1 MNIIKTEEYIKE
13 KLSKGDSKLSAV
25 INSIGYIEINLEKD
39 YFLALCRS
47 IVGQQLSN
55 KVADVIWNRV
65 LILLENEVEPEKILA
80 TEDEELRSKGVS
92 YSKIKYIKNLSLAV
106 VNKEI
111 HFEKFD
117 DMSDEEIIKE
127 LTKVKGIGTW
137 TAEMFLIF
145 SLGREDVFSLGDAGL
160 KSVIKNLYEFENEPT
175 KLELTEIS
183 SRWSPYRT
191 YASLYLW
198 EMINRK
204 LI

>member
-1 MNIIKTEEYIKE
+1 MKKLIIEDKVKKTLAFSDQIFDTVIK
-13 KLSKGDSKLSAV
+13 KVDF
-25 INSIGYIEINLEKD
+25 IEINLEKN
-39 YFLALCRS
+39 YFYALCRS

-65 LILLENEVEPEKILA
+65 LILLENKVEPEKILSLD
-80 TEDEELRSKGVS
+80 DEEFRSKGVS
-92 YSKIKYIKNLSLAV
+92 YSKIKYIKNLSTAV
-106 VNKEI
+106 INKEI
-111 HFEKFD
+111 HFNKFEE
-117 DMSDEEIIKE
+117 MTDEEIVKE

-160 KSVIKNLYEFENEPT
+160 KNVIKAVYGFEKEPT
-175 KLELTEIS
+175 KSELIEIIDK
-183 SRWSPYRT
+183 WSPYRT

>member
-1 MNIIKTEEYIKE
+1 MKTMQTKNYIEE
-13 KLSKGDSKLSAV
+13 KLIELDYKLKEIIDLV
-25 INSIGYIEINLEKD
+25 GIIEIKLEQN

-65 LILLENEVEPEKILA
+65 LLLVENKVEPEKILSIND
-80 TEDEELRSKGVS
+80 EDFRSKGVS
-92 YSKIKYIKNLSLAV
+92 YSKIKYMKNLSTAV
-106 VNKEI
+106 INGEI
-111 HFEKFD
+111 HFDKFEQ
-117 DMSDEEIIKE
+117 MSDEEIIKE

-160 KSVIKNLYEFENEPT
+160 KNVVKSLYGFKDEPT
-175 KLELTEIS
+175 KKDLIEINGK
-183 SRWSPYRT
+183 WSPYRT